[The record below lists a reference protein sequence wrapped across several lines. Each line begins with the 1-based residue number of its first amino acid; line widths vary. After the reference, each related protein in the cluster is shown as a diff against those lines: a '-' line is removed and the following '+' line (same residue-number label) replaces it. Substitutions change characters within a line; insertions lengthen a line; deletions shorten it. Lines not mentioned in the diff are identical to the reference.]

1 MYGLDLM
8 PRYCP
13 GDWSVVAARAVV
25 TRDVPPMTIVGDV
38 PTKILK
44 KISPKEEDRM
54 MRRQIDVKPSYFFRH
69 P

>member
-54 MRRQIDVKPSYFFRH
+54 MI
-69 P
+69 